1 MQCLVSTLLG
11 IKCNDSIYT
20 HIHRYVCENVCT
32 ANHSC
37 ENLTRVRRHCEKLA
51 IGVPNCHVQEQLL
64 ARCNSYLNLIDV
76 PKRPLGPCMDLIALS
91 MRFAVFVLVFR
102 IVAV

>member
-1 MQCLVSTLLG
+1 M
-11 IKCNDSIYT
+11 
-20 HIHRYVCENVCT
+20 
-32 ANHSC
+32 
-37 ENLTRVRRHCEKLA
+37 RRHCEKLA
-51 IGVPNCHVQEQLL
+51 LGVPNCHVQEQLL

-102 IVAV
+102 IVAVRMNARERDGECTAVGGNFNKLAFVVVFVNFLF